1 MADINDLFDCF
12 DDPIGFDNANETNNP
27 IVIEEET
34 IEKWVFLSQ
43 FDQNFAVFIRFVFL
57 IIIVTIYFCERQST
71 STTEKRPLAEGESD
85 SDEEPRK
92 KPKPAD
98 IPVTE
103 SILDDICIEEI
114 ETRISVHVI
123 ETPEACTH
131 EVAVYPGEPCLV

>member
-1 MADINDLFDCF
+1 MSICAPETLVICF
-12 DDPIGFDNANETNNP
+12 H
-27 IVIEEET
+27 
-34 IEKWVFLSQ
+34 S
-43 FDQNFAVFIRFVFL
+43 FVS
-57 IIIVTIYFCERQST
+57 IIIVTIFFESQST
-71 STTEKRPLAEGESD
+71 STTEKRPLAEDESD

-92 KPKPAD
+92 KQKPAD

-131 EVAVYPGEPCLV
+131 EVAVYPGEHFLRMLGNIQMMDLWIEKLSNAIGYVCR